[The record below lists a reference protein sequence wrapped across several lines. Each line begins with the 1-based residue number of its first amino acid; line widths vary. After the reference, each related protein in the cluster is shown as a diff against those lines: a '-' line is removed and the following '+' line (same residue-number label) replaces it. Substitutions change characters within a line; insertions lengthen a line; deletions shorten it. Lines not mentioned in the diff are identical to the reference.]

1 MKIKFLP
8 QLDENAIRIW
18 KKDVRSKLFLFSND
32 VDLFF
37 VSFLKME
44 LGKWAKPCL
53 GQNKEHQ
60 KQFISGCKLD
70 VYPI

>member
-18 KKDVRSKLFLFSND
+18 KKDVR
-32 VDLFF
+32 
-37 VSFLKME
+37 
-44 LGKWAKPCL
+44 AKPCL

-60 KQFISGCKLD
+60 KGFEKITWDIIFISWDEIFISVVLD
-70 VYPI
+70 EKTYLNVSDV